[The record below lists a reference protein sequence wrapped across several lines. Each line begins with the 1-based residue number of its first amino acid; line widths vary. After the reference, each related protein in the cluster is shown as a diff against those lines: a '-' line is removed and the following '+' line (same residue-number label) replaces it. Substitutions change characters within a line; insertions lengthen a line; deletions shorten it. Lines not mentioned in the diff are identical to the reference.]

1 MAGAT
6 AFSSGC
12 LSLAALLSRV
22 NCFAMDTGNGT
33 VVPDGWRNAATY
45 SRGRGRGRGRI
56 FSLRDLSAS
65 RQSDESAASSTRR
78 PTDRRAGTAQ
88 VPTVPY
94 AIAVITCRRP
104 IIADEIGTAPPGMP
118 VERRDIAIFSCVIP
132 IYRDM
137 LVRLSDIIS
146 AELASRLILYN
157 CTIHP
162 LPKTYADSQVFSAAG
177 KLNGV
182 PSWA

>member
-33 VVPDGWRNAATY
+33 GVPDGWRNAATY
-45 SRGRGRGRGRI
+45 SGGRGRI

-65 RQSDESAASSTRR
+65 RQSDESAAASPRR
-78 PTDRRAGTAQ
+78 PTDRRAGRHCSSAYR
-88 VPTVPY
+88 TVRHSSHY
-94 AIAVITCRRP
+94 MSEADHCRWNRYR
-104 IIADEIGTAPPGMP
+104 AAEDAAREA
-118 VERRDIAIFSCVIP
+118 RYCDIAIFSCVVP

-137 LVRLSDIIS
+137 LVRLSEIIS
-146 AELASRLILYN
+146 AKLASRLILY
-157 CTIHP
+157 
-162 LPKTYADSQVFSAAG
+162 
-177 KLNGV
+177 KLYNT
-182 PSWA
+182 PTA

>member
-33 VVPDGWRNAATY
+33 GVPDGWRNAATY
-45 SRGRGRGRGRI
+45 SGGRGRI

-65 RQSDESAASSTRR
+65 RQSDESAAASPRR

-104 IIADEIGTAPPGMP
+104 IIADEIGTAPPRMP
-118 VERRDIAIFSCVIP
+118 LERRDIAIFSCVVP

-137 LVRLSDIIS
+137 LVRLSEIIS
-146 AELASRLILYN
+146 AKLASRLILY
-157 CTIHP
+157 
-162 LPKTYADSQVFSAAG
+162 
-177 KLNGV
+177 KLYNT
-182 PSWA
+182 PTA